1 MRYSNFSVNNIDLSV
16 IGFPLWTLATR
27 GWGKK
32 DPSVAIYLLQQ
43 AFNQGIN
50 FFDTAD
56 SYGRGYGEELL
67 REALSPIRKE
77 IVISTKFGFD
87 FYSPQL
93 NIDGRDSKNFDPEY
107 VSYACEQSLRRLG
120 TDYID
125 MYLVHYPSY
134 DEVENDDLYE
144 VLEKLVDAGKILRF
158 GLAIDDRPEATE
170 IARLLVSERELD
182 LIHAPYSLLEQDL
195 VSSLFEIGD
204 HLSVIARRVH
214 AFGLLDDSYDPKIF
228 DGSGLGQ
235 QQDHLVFSNALAR
248 RPYYDFLSESFEESI
263 SDIALRFAI
272 TNRGIAL
279 TLPNINDIDNLSAYC
294 LSADKPN
301 LDNELM
307 QIISDVFQGQKDSGG
322 KEENE

>member
-1 MRYSNFSVNNIDLSV
+1 MRYSDFSVNDIDLSV

-32 DPSVAIYLLQQ
+32 DPSVAVYLLQQ

-67 REALSPIRKE
+67 REALAPIRKE

-93 NIDGRDSKNFDPEY
+93 NIDGGDGKNFDPEY

-144 VLEKLVDAGKILRF
+144 ALEKLVEAGKILRF
-158 GLAIDDRPEATE
+158 GLALDDRPEATE

-195 VSSLFEIGD
+195 VSSLSETGD
-204 HLSVIARRVH
+204 DLSVIARRVH
-214 AFGLLDDSYDPKIF
+214 AFGLLDDSYDPKTF
-228 DGSGLGQ
+228 EGSDLGQ
-235 QQDHLVFSNALAR
+235 QQDHPVFSNVLAR
-248 RPYYDFLSESFEESI
+248 RPYYDFISDRFEESI

-294 LSADKPN
+294 LSADKPD

-307 QIISDVFQGQKDSGG
+307 QIISDVFQEQKDSGG
-322 KEENE
+322 KEGNE

>member
-1 MRYSNFSVNNIDLSV
+1 MRYSDFSVNDIDLSV

-67 REALSPIRKE
+67 REALYPIRKE

-93 NIDGRDSKNFDPEY
+93 NIDGGDGKNFDPEY

-144 VLEKLVDAGKILRF
+144 VLEKLVEAGKILRF
-158 GLAIDDRPEATE
+158 GLALDDRPEATE

-195 VSSLFEIGD
+195 VSSLSETGD
-204 HLSVIARRVH
+204 LSVIARRVH
-214 AFGLLDDSYDPKIF
+214 AFGLLDDSYDPKTF
-228 DGSGLGQ
+228 EGSDLGQ
-235 QQDHLVFSNALAR
+235 QQDHPVFSNVLAR
-248 RPYYDFLSESFEESI
+248 RPYYDFLSDCFEENI

-294 LSADKPN
+294 LSADKPD

-307 QIISDVFQGQKDSGG
+307 QIISDVF
-322 KEENE
+322 

>member
-1 MRYSNFSVNNIDLSV
+1 MRYSDFSVNDIDLSV

-67 REALSPIRKE
+67 REALAPIRKE

-93 NIDGRDSKNFDPEY
+93 NIDGGDGKNFDPEY

-144 VLEKLVDAGKILRF
+144 ALEKLVEAGKILRF
-158 GLAIDDRPEATE
+158 GLALDDRPEATE

-195 VSSLFEIGD
+195 VSSLSETGD
-204 HLSVIARRVH
+204 LSVIARRVH
-214 AFGLLDDSYDPKIF
+214 AFGLLDDSYDPKTF
-228 DGSGLGQ
+228 EGSDLGQ
-235 QQDHLVFSNALAR
+235 QQDHPVFSNVLAR
-248 RPYYDFLSESFEESI
+248 RPYYDFLSDCFEENI

-294 LSADKPN
+294 LSADKPD

-307 QIISDVFQGQKDSGG
+307 QIISDVFQEQKDSGE

>member
-1 MRYSNFSVNNIDLSV
+1 MRYSDFSVNDINLSV

-27 GWGKK
+27 GWGRK
-32 DPSVAIYLLQQ
+32 DPNVAIYLLRQ

-56 SYGRGYGEELL
+56 SYGNGYGEELL

-93 NIDGRDSKNFDPEY
+93 NNEGGGSKKFNPEY

-144 VLEKLVDAGKILRF
+144 VLEKLVEAGKILRF
-158 GLAIDDRPEATE
+158 GLAIDDGPEATE
-170 IARLLVSERELD
+170 IARLLVSERKLD
-182 LIHAPYSLLEQDL
+182 LIHAPFSLLEQDL
-195 VSSLFEIGD
+195 VSSLSEISED
-204 HLSVIARRVH
+204 LSVIARRIH

-228 DGSGLGQ
+228 QDSNLGQ
-235 QQDHLVFSNALAR
+235 QQDHLVFSNILAR
-248 RPYYDFLSESFEESI
+248 RPYYDFVSDIFEENI
-263 SDIALRFAI
+263 SDIALRFTI
-272 TNRGIAL
+272 TNQGIASA
-279 TLPNINDIDNLSAYC
+279 LPNINDIDNLSDYC
-294 LSADKPN
+294 LSADKPD
-301 LDNELM
+301 LDDELM
-307 QIISDVFQGQKDSGG
+307 QGISDVFQEQKQSGQ

>member
-1 MRYSNFSVNNIDLSV
+1 MRYSDFSVNDIDLSV

-32 DPSVAIYLLQQ
+32 DPRFAIYLLQQ

-67 REALSPIRKE
+67 REALYPIRKE

-87 FYSPQL
+87 FYSPEL
-93 NIDGRDSKNFDPEY
+93 NIDGGDGKNFDPEY

-134 DEVENDDLYE
+134 QEVENDDLYE
-144 VLEKLVDAGKILRF
+144 VLEKLVDAGKILKF

-170 IARLLVSERELD
+170 IASLLVSERELN

-195 VSSLFEIGD
+195 VSTLSKID
-204 HLSVIARRVH
+204 DNLSVIARRVH
-214 AFGLLDDSYDPKIF
+214 ALGLLEDSYDPKIF
-228 DGSGLGQ
+228 EGSDLDQ
-235 QQDHLVFSNALAR
+235 QQDHPVFSNVLSR
-248 RPYYDFLSESFEESI
+248 RPYYDFLSDSFEQSI

-272 TNRGIAL
+272 TNQGIASA
-279 TLPNINDIDNLSAYC
+279 LPNINDIDNLSDYC
-294 LSADKPN
+294 LSADKPD
-301 LDNELM
+301 LDDELM
-307 QIISDVFQGQKDSGG
+307 QMISDVFQEQNGNGQ

>member
-1 MRYSNFSVNNIDLSV
+1 MRYSDFSVNDINLSV

-32 DPSVAIYLLQQ
+32 DPSSAIYLLQQ

-56 SYGRGYGEELL
+56 SYAKGYGEELI

-87 FYSPQL
+87 FYSPRL
-93 NIDGRDSKNFDPEY
+93 NGDGGDGKNFDPEY
-107 VSYACEQSLRRLG
+107 VSFACEQSLRRLG

-134 DEVENDDLYE
+134 AEVENDDLYE

-170 IARLLVSERELD
+170 IASLLLSERELG

-195 VSSLFEIGD
+195 VSSLSEISGD
-204 HLSVIARRVH
+204 LSVIARRVH
-214 AFGLLDDSYDPKIF
+214 ALGLLEDSYDPKIF
-228 DGSGLGQ
+228 EGSDLDQ
-235 QQDHLVFSNALAR
+235 QQDHPVFSNVLSR
-248 RPYYDFLSESFEESI
+248 RPYYDFLSDRFEENI

-272 TNRGIAL
+272 TNQDIASV
-279 TLPNINDIDNLSAYC
+279 LPNINDIGDLSDYS
-294 LSADKPN
+294 LSADKSD
-301 LDNELM
+301 LDDELM
-307 QIISDVFQGQKDSGG
+307 QMIRDVFQEQKGSGQK
-322 KEENE
+322 EEYE

>member
-1 MRYSNFSVNNIDLSV
+1 MRYSDFSVNDIDLSV

-67 REALSPIRKE
+67 REALAPIRKE

-93 NIDGRDSKNFDPEY
+93 NIDGGDGKNFDPEY

-144 VLEKLVDAGKILRF
+144 ALEKLVEAGKILRF
-158 GLAIDDRPEATE
+158 GLALDDRPEATE

-195 VSSLFEIGD
+195 VSSLSETGD
-204 HLSVIARRVH
+204 LSVIARRVH
-214 AFGLLDDSYDPKIF
+214 AFGLLDDSYDPKTF
-228 DGSGLGQ
+228 EGSDLGQ
-235 QQDHLVFSNALAR
+235 QQDHPVFSNVLAR
-248 RPYYDFLSESFEESI
+248 RPYYDFLSDCFEENI

-294 LSADKPN
+294 LSADKPD

-307 QIISDVFQGQKDSGG
+307 EIISDVFQEQKDSGE

>member
-1 MRYSNFSVNNIDLSV
+1 MRYSDFSVNDIDLSV

-32 DPSVAIYLLQQ
+32 DPSVAVYLLQQ

-67 REALSPIRKE
+67 REALAPIRKE

-93 NIDGRDSKNFDPEY
+93 NIDGGDGKNFDPEY

-125 MYLVHYPSY
+125 MYLVHYPSN
-134 DEVENDDLYE
+134 DEVGNDDLYE
-144 VLEKLVDAGKILRF
+144 ALEKLVEAGKILRF
-158 GLAIDDRPEATE
+158 GLALDDRPEATE

-195 VSSLFEIGD
+195 VSSLSETGD
-204 HLSVIARRVH
+204 LSVIARRVH
-214 AFGLLDDSYDPKIF
+214 AFGLLDDSYDPKTF
-228 DGSGLGQ
+228 EGSDLGQ
-235 QQDHLVFSNALAR
+235 QQDHPVFSNVLAR
-248 RPYYDFLSESFEESI
+248 RPYYDFL
-263 SDIALRFAI
+263 
-272 TNRGIAL
+272 
-279 TLPNINDIDNLSAYC
+279 
-294 LSADKPN
+294 
-301 LDNELM
+301 
-307 QIISDVFQGQKDSGG
+307 
-322 KEENE
+322 

>member
-1 MRYSNFSVNNIDLSV
+1 MRYSDFSVNDIDLSV

-67 REALSPIRKE
+67 REALAPIRKE

-93 NIDGRDSKNFDPEY
+93 NIDGGDGKNFDPEY

-144 VLEKLVDAGKILRF
+144 ALEKLVEAGKILRF
-158 GLAIDDRPEATE
+158 GLALDDRPEATE

-195 VSSLFEIGD
+195 VSSLSETGD
-204 HLSVIARRVH
+204 LSVIARRVH
-214 AFGLLDDSYDPKIF
+214 AFGLLDDSYDPKTF
-228 DGSGLGQ
+228 EGSDLGQ
-235 QQDHLVFSNALAR
+235 QQDHPVFSNVLAR
-248 RPYYDFLSESFEESI
+248 RPYYDFLSDCFEENI

-294 LSADKPN
+294 LSADKPD

-307 QIISDVFQGQKDSGG
+307 QIISDVFQEQKDSGG
-322 KEENE
+322 KEGNE

>member
-1 MRYSNFSVNNIDLSV
+1 MRYSDFSVNDIDLSV

-32 DPSVAIYLLQQ
+32 DPSVAVYLLQQ

-67 REALSPIRKE
+67 REALAPIRKE

-93 NIDGRDSKNFDPEY
+93 NIDGGDGKNFDPEY

-144 VLEKLVDAGKILRF
+144 VLEKLVEAGKILRF
-158 GLAIDDRPEATE
+158 GLALDDRPEATE

-195 VSSLFEIGD
+195 VSSLSETGD
-204 HLSVIARRVH
+204 LSVIARRVH
-214 AFGLLDDSYDPKIF
+214 AFGLLDDSYDPKTF
-228 DGSGLGQ
+228 EGSDLGQ
-235 QQDHLVFSNALAR
+235 QQDHPVFSNVLAR
-248 RPYYDFLSESFEESI
+248 RPYYDFLSDCFEASI

-272 TNRGIAL
+272 TNQGIAS

-294 LSADKPN
+294 LSADKPD

-307 QIISDVFQGQKDSGG
+307 QIISDVFQEQKDSGG
-322 KEENE
+322 KEGNE

>member
-93 NIDGRDSKNFDPEY
+93 NIDGRDGKNFDPEY

-158 GLAIDDRPEATE
+158 GLALDDRPEATE

-272 TNRGIAL
+272 TNQGIAL
-279 TLPNINDIDNLSAYC
+279 ALPNINDIDNLSDYC

-301 LDNELM
+301 LDDELM
-307 QIISDVFQGQKDSGG
+307 QMINDVFQEQKGSGQ

>member
-1 MRYSNFSVNNIDLSV
+1 MRYSDFSVNDIDLSV

-67 REALSPIRKE
+67 REALAPIRKE

-93 NIDGRDSKNFDPEY
+93 NIDGGDGKNFDPEY

-144 VLEKLVDAGKILRF
+144 VLEKLVEAGKILRF
-158 GLAIDDRPEATE
+158 GLALDDRPEATE

-195 VSSLFEIGD
+195 VSSLSETGD
-204 HLSVIARRVH
+204 LSVIARRVH
-214 AFGLLDDSYDPKIF
+214 AFGLLDDSYDPKTF
-228 DGSGLGQ
+228 EGSDLGQ
-235 QQDHLVFSNALAR
+235 QQDHPVFSNVLAR
-248 RPYYDFLSESFEESI
+248 RPYYDFLSDCFEESI

-294 LSADKPN
+294 LSADKPD

-307 QIISDVFQGQKDSGG
+307 QIISDVFQEQKDSGG
-322 KEENE
+322 KEGNE

>member
-1 MRYSNFSVNNIDLSV
+1 MRYSDFSVNDIDLSV

-67 REALSPIRKE
+67 REALAPIRKE

-93 NIDGRDSKNFDPEY
+93 NIDGGDGKNFAPEY

-144 VLEKLVDAGKILRF
+144 VLEKLVEAGKILRF
-158 GLAIDDRPEATE
+158 GLALDDRPEATE

-195 VSSLFEIGD
+195 VSSLSETGD
-204 HLSVIARRVH
+204 LSVIARRVH
-214 AFGLLDDSYDPKIF
+214 AFGLLDDSYDPKTF
-228 DGSGLGQ
+228 EGSDLGQ
-235 QQDHLVFSNALAR
+235 QQDHPVFSNVLAR
-248 RPYYDFLSESFEESI
+248 RPYYDFLSDCFEENI

-294 LSADKPN
+294 LSADKPD

-307 QIISDVFQGQKDSGG
+307 QIISDVFQEQKDSGG
-322 KEENE
+322 KEGNE

>member
-1 MRYSNFSVNNIDLSV
+1 MRYSDFSVNDINLSV

-32 DPSVAIYLLQQ
+32 DPSSAIYLLQQ

-56 SYGRGYGEELL
+56 SYAKGYGEELI

-87 FYSPQL
+87 FYSPRL
-93 NIDGRDSKNFDPEY
+93 NGDGGDGKNFDPEY
-107 VSYACEQSLRRLG
+107 VSFACEQSLRRLG

-134 DEVENDDLYE
+134 AEVENDDLYE

-170 IARLLVSERELD
+170 IASLLLSERELG

-195 VSSLFEIGD
+195 VSSLSEISGD
-204 HLSVIARRVH
+204 LSVIARRVH
-214 AFGLLDDSYDPKIF
+214 AFGLLDDSYDPKMF
-228 DGSGLGQ
+228 EGSNLAQ
-235 QQDHLVFSNALAR
+235 QEGHPVFKNVLSR
-248 RPYYDFLSESFEESI
+248 RPYYDFLSDRFEENI

-272 TNRGIAL
+272 TNQDIASV
-279 TLPNINDIDNLSAYC
+279 LPNINDIGDLSDYS
-294 LSADKPN
+294 LSADKSD
-301 LDNELM
+301 LDDELM
-307 QIISDVFQGQKDSGG
+307 QMICDVFQEQKGSGQK
-322 KEENE
+322 EEYE

>member
-1 MRYSNFSVNNIDLSV
+1 MKYSDFSVNDINLSV
-16 IGFPLWTLATR
+16 IGFPLWTLATK

-32 DPSVAIYLLQQ
+32 DPSIAIYLLQQ

-56 SYGRGYGEELL
+56 SYGKGYGEELI

-93 NIDGRDSKNFDPEY
+93 NVDGGDGKNFDPEY

-134 DEVENDDLYE
+134 TEVGNDDLYE
-144 VLEKLVDAGKILRF
+144 VLERLVDTGKILRF

-170 IARLLVSERELD
+170 IASLLLSERELG

-195 VSSLFEIGD
+195 VSSLSEIGGD
-204 HLSVIARRVH
+204 LTVIARRVH
-214 AFGLLDDSYDPKIF
+214 AFGLLDDSYDPKMLESF
-228 DGSGLGQ
+228 NLAQ
-235 QQDHLVFSNALAR
+235 QEGHPVFKNVLAR
-248 RPYYDFLSESFEESI
+248 RPYYDFLSDSFEENI

-272 TNRGIAL
+272 TNRDIASV
-279 TLPNINDIDNLSAYC
+279 LPNINDIGDLSDYS
-294 LSADKPN
+294 LSADKSD
-301 LDNELM
+301 LDDGLM
-307 QIISDVFQGQKDSGG
+307 QMICDVFQDQKESEQ
-322 KEENE
+322 KEEYE